1 MNLNNMK
8 SITEYII
15 NEKLSHEQQKE
26 LLSLVDDSN
35 FNNIIDLIKK
45 HLYKKK
51 INTDKYNEF
60 FKNHGISQLN
70 WGRRNDAV
78 KAFVNLFDEHN
89 NLLALEHIIKNNG
102 VVSVNDLP
110 KIGNIYNYCKVNVDG
125 KEVSF
130 KTEAQEIATWV
141 NGQSAAAGPAEM
153 LLKFLLYEG
162 STGKSGDV
170 WIKQDGGK
178 EMEVKATTIGSKTP
192 SGGHAAGQKG
202 TIRKTWSL
210 YYFLDKY
217 LFNIDVTNSKADNK
231 QYFQNN
237 NGCSKFIDLCKEKD
251 IETIAE
257 CLVDAICFQYD
268 FISNSIIEKTD
279 NENYKNIVKAN
290 TVPNRNNIIE
300 ETIKLLKDGLT
311 YDNIKNIVGVIQ
323 LYLYSIVEDFKFF
336 VGILVAKE
344 DVEKHSTME
353 GNYILF
359 KCPDNSNSD
368 LLNFKDVLKYIK
380 FGQLDSATSSQGRTG
395 KIYLNIKYS
404 ND

>member
-1 MNLNNMK
+1 MK
-8 SITEYII
+8 TLTKYIY
-15 NEKLSHEQQKE
+15 EKLSPEQQEE

-45 HLYKKK
+45 HLDKAN
-51 INTDKYNEF
+51 INTDGYNEF
-60 FKNHGISQLN
+60 FKNHGISQLH

-102 VVSVNDLP
+102 VISVNDLP
-110 KIGNIYNYCKVNVDG
+110 KKGNIYDYCKVNVNG

-130 KTEAQEIATWV
+130 KNEAQEIATWL

-153 LLKFLLYEG
+153 LLKFLLHEG

-170 WIKQDGGK
+170 WIKQGDGE
-178 EMEVKATTIGSKTP
+178 EMEVKASTIGSKTP

-217 LFNIDVTNSKADNK
+217 LFNIDVKNSEADTK
-231 QYFQNN
+231 QYFQNK
-237 NGCSKFIDLCKEKD
+237 NGCSEFIDLCKEKD

-268 FISNSIIEKTD
+268 FINNSIIEKTD
-279 NENYKNIVKAN
+279 NKNYKNIVDAN
-290 TVPNRNNIIE
+290 TAPNRNKIIE

-311 YDNIKNIVGVIQ
+311 FDNIKNVVGVIQ
-323 LYLYSIVEDFKFF
+323 LYLYSIIEDFKFF
-336 VGILVAKE
+336 IGILVAKA
-344 DVEKHSTME
+344 DSEKHSKTE

-368 LLNFKDVLKYIK
+368 LLNFKDVLKHIK
-380 FGQLDSATSSQGRTG
+380 FGSLDSTTSSQGRTG
-395 KIYLNIKYS
+395 KIYLNI
-404 ND
+404 